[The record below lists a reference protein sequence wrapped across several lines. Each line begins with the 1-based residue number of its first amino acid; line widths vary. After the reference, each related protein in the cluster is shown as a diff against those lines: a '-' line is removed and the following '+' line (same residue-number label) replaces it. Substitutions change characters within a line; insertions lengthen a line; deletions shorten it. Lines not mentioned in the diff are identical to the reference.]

1 VAHFR
6 ERILARV
13 CNQARDRPSLLK
25 RRNAHEH
32 EHDYT
37 RDDEA
42 DFSRRSRA
50 PMKFNLPNLIT
61 LSRIPTMFLIVWLMY
76 CQWIGAATLAFWI
89 FIATA
94 VGDWLDG
101 YLARRQNLVSN
112 FGKFM
117 DALTDKILVIGLMVA
132 FVEIFSSGLFLI
144 MVLLTLC
151 REFLVSGMRM
161 VAATKGVVVAAERG
175 GKAKTLFQLIAV
187 GFLLFVPMLEIDI
200 APLLKLDVTAY
211 TKVLSKIGYLLFV
224 IATILTVISGFSYAF
239 KYQKVFSDTDT

>member
-1 VAHFR
+1 MN
-6 ERILARV
+6 L
-13 CNQARDRPSLLK
+13 
-25 RRNAHEH
+25 
-32 EHDYT
+32 
-37 RDDEA
+37 
-42 DFSRRSRA
+42 
-50 PMKFNLPNLIT
+50 NLPNLIT
-61 LSRIPTMFLIVWLMY
+61 LSRIPTMFLIIGLMY
-76 CQWIGAATLAFWI
+76 CEWRGAASLAFWI

-132 FVEIFSSGLFLI
+132 FVERFNSGLFLT

-175 GKAKTLFQLIAV
+175 GKAKTLMQLVAV
-187 GFLLFVPMLEIDI
+187 GFLLFVPMLEIDL
-200 APLLKLDVTAY
+200 APFIDAPVTEYADI
-211 TKVLSKIGYLLFV
+211 LNKIGYVLFM
-224 IATILTVISGFSYAF
+224 IATVLTVTSGISYMR
-239 KYQKVFSDTDT
+239 KYQQVFSETEK

>member
-1 VAHFR
+1 
-6 ERILARV
+6 
-13 CNQARDRPSLLK
+13 
-25 RRNAHEH
+25 
-32 EHDYT
+32 
-37 RDDEA
+37 
-42 DFSRRSRA
+42 
-50 PMKFNLPNLIT
+50 
-61 LSRIPTMFLIVWLMY
+61 
-76 CQWIGAATLAFWI
+76 
-89 FIATA
+89 

-132 FVEIFSSGLFLI
+132 FVELFSSALFLV

-187 GFLLFVPMLEIDI
+187 GFLLFVPMLEVDI
-200 APLLKLDVTAY
+200 APMLAFPVTDYAE
-211 TKVLSKIGYLLFV
+211 VLNKIGYILFM
-224 IATILTVISGFSYAF
+224 IATVLTVISGISYVR
-239 KYQKVFSDTDT
+239 KYQQVFSDTVA

>member
-1 VAHFR
+1 
-6 ERILARV
+6 
-13 CNQARDRPSLLK
+13 
-25 RRNAHEH
+25 
-32 EHDYT
+32 
-37 RDDEA
+37 
-42 DFSRRSRA
+42 
-50 PMKFNLPNLIT
+50 MKLNLPNLIT
-61 LSRIPTMFLIVWLMY
+61 LSRIPTMFLIVGLMY
-76 CQWIGAATLAFWI
+76 CHWIGAATLAFWI

-94 VGDWLDG
+94 IGDWLDG
-101 YLARRQNLVSN
+101 YLARKQNLVSN

-187 GFLLFVPMLEIDI
+187 GFLLFVPMLEVDI
-200 APLLKLDVTAY
+200 APLLNLEVLQYTAI
-211 TKVLSKIGYLLFV
+211 LSKIGYILFMV
-224 IATILTVISGFSYAF
+224 ATVLTVISGISYAR
-239 KYQKVFSDTDT
+239 KYQQVFSDTNS